1 MSKVKVNTGLAGI
14 ILLACLFS
22 GWETLLLVVILMLL
36 FCEVDD
42 KLKNL
47 IIKII
52 AFYAAFTIVTTAW
65 NLIVEGIHV
74 VISSFDNIV
83 ETINSFLGINNRID
97 FSKLDSYVLSPISR
111 VVGIADNILEFLFLL
126 IKFTF
131 IVSTIQNKNLKDNA
145 ITRKI
150 NEFITKVVNY
160 INSIDLGTNNATANA
175 NINPNMVN
183 APNQN
188 IGSYNTGNISNQ
200 NISPN
205 NMGNNNI
212 Q

>member
-14 ILLACLFS
+14 ILLTCLFS

-36 FCEVDD
+36 FCKVDD

-52 AFYAAFTIVTTAW
+52 AFYTAFTIVTTAW
-65 NLIVEGIHV
+65 SLIVEGIQV

-83 ETINSFLGINNRID
+83 ETINSFLSINNRID

-111 VVGIADNILEFLFLL
+111 VVGIADNILEYLFLL

-131 IVSTIQNKNLKDNA
+131 IISTIQNKNLKDNA

-183 APNQN
+183 VP
-188 IGSYNTGNISNQ
+188 NQ

-205 NMGNNNI
+205 NMGNTNI